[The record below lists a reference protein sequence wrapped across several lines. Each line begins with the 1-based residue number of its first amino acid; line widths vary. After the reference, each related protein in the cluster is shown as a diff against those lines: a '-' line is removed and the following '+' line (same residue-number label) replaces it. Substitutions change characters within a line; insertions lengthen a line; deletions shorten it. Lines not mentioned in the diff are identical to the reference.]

1 MFQVKLFGYFRMIG
15 NGENLDEGTLHSNQM
30 LKLLI
35 YLILYRDRAVTNT
48 ELEKYL
54 WQNGEIENPTDALK
68 NLMCRLR
75 NTLSKTFR
83 SRDFVLTGRGNYRW
97 NPLYELE
104 VDVEIFRSEYHI
116 CKEQDL
122 EQEERIEHLKNAIQI
137 YEGMFL
143 SYMEEDY
150 WVNNQNVLYH
160 SMYLYLVNQ
169 LYEIYLAQE
178 DYKSIEILCTMAL
191 NVDAFDEN
199 LNIYK
204 VRALMKQNKGKL
216 AEKYYY
222 ALEKNVKNSLGVK
235 GSAMLRNIK
244 KEMFYV
250 ARTDLLSIQDLEK
263 EVSKE
268 YVLEKKTPFF
278 CDYEEF
284 KALYA
289 LQAKKNERRKE
300 EGYIILVTCYIDDA
314 SFSGAVEV
322 QDFLIE
328 LTMQEIKE
336 MLSSKLREIDIVSKC
351 SDRQY
356 LILLDRCTYE
366 NTIKITKRLQTAFE
380 VKNRTK
386 VTKTSFDIKKIGL
399 I

>member
-1 MFQVKLFGYFRMIG
+1 MFQVKLFGYFRMVG
-15 NGENLDEGTLHSNQM
+15 NGETLDEGSLHSNQM

-35 YLILYRDRAVTNT
+35 YLMLYRDRAVTNS

-54 WQNGEIENPTDALK
+54 WKANEIENPTDALK

-75 NTLSKTFR
+75 NILSKTFH
-83 SRDFVLTGRGNYRW
+83 SRDFILTGRGNYRW

-104 VDVEIFRSEYHI
+104 VDVEVFQQEYLI
-116 CKEQDL
+116 CKNQQL
-122 EQEERIEHLKNAIQI
+122 EQSEQIAHLKNAIQI

-143 SYMEEDY
+143 FHMEEDF

-169 LYEIYLAQE
+169 LYELYLQQE
-178 DYKSIEILCTMAL
+178 DYKSIEVLCTMAL

-199 LNIYK
+199 LNRYK
-204 VRALMKQNKGKL
+204 IRALMKQNKTNL

-222 ALEKNVKNSLGVK
+222 ALEKKVKSSLGVN
-235 GSAMLRNIK
+235 GAAMLRNIK
-244 KEMFYV
+244 KEMSYV
-250 ARTDLLSIQDLEK
+250 VRTELLSVQDMEK
-263 EVSKE
+263 EVE
-268 YVLEKKTPFF
+268 QQYAVEKKTPFF

-289 LQAKKNERRKE
+289 LQTKRNERRKE
-300 EGYIILVTCYIDDA
+300 EGYVILITCYIDDN
-314 SFSGAVEV
+314 SFAGAMEV

-328 LTMQEIKE
+328 HAMREIEE
-336 MLSSKLREIDIVSKC
+336 MLSTKLREIDIVSKC

-356 LILLDRCTYE
+356 IVLLDRCTYE
-366 NTIKITKRLQTAFE
+366 NTIKITKRLQTTFDI
-380 VKNRTK
+380 KNSTK

>member
-1 MFQVKLFGYFRMIG
+1 
-15 NGENLDEGTLHSNQM
+15 
-30 LKLLI
+30 
-35 YLILYRDRAVTNT
+35 
-48 ELEKYL
+48 
-54 WQNGEIENPTDALK
+54 
-68 NLMCRLR
+68 
-75 NTLSKTFR
+75 
-83 SRDFVLTGRGNYRW
+83 LTGRGNYRW

-116 CKEQDL
+116 CKGQDL
-122 EQEERIEHLKNAIQI
+122 EQAERIEHLKNAIQI

-244 KEMFYV
+244 KEMSYV

-380 VKNRTK
+380 IKNSTK